1 MNKLLRVCD
10 LLKQTASRAGD
21 VNETDISDHLL
32 KALTHSGDLLLRAA
46 QSPLIEQLHHC
57 ARWLCLVR
65 RFPKKSETCETCDA
79 FQRFHLLFLVANEV
93 KARAQLIAAIEPL

>member
-10 LLKQTASRAGD
+10 LLKQTASRADD

-57 ARWLCLVR
+57 ASLAV
-65 RFPKKSETCETCDA
+65 FGSEVSQKSEACETCDA
-79 FQRFHLLFLVANEV
+79 LQRFHLVVFGGKRGQSEGSNDCCY
-93 KARAQLIAAIEPL
+93 